1 VVELW
6 HKCLRRLEGEI
17 PSKELSTYLRPLQPH
32 LQDKHLVLLAPNK
45 LVLNR
50 VRQDFLPAIRKG
62 LTALVGEEA
71 PSVDVSLTAPR
82 TTGDSRVAPAN
93 GGAGHVQEPAPR
105 VDSAKLDPKYTF
117 EAFIEGKSN
126 AQARAYALRVAE
138 APGGEFNPLLIYGE

>member
-1 VVELW
+1 MVELW

-17 PSKELSTYLRPLQPH
+17 PSKDLSTYLRPLQPH

-62 LTALVGEEA
+62 LDALAGEEA

-82 TTGDSRVAPAN
+82 AAAGEAAATVPAN
-93 GGAGHVQEPAPR
+93 GGAPA
-105 VDSAKLDPKYTF
+105 SDPPGRTESK
-117 EAFIEGKSN
+117 A
-126 AQARAYALRVAE
+126 
-138 APGGEFNPLLIYGE
+138 APGP